1 MVRTPYGTRPV
12 PGKLVL
18 LLAQACLTFSAHQ
31 VRAQAAPPPVTGGG
45 IDLPSVIVVPRNYSH
60 DEKLGNGCWVRF
72 FDDKSYGGRSLTLIG
87 PVEMPKIHIP
97 GGLWVNWSS
106 AAVGPN
112 ATVTTYDF
120 EQFQNRTAVLQPGQR
135 IPDLKDRK
143 LGLFEDIH
151 SVRITCKS

>member
-1 MVRTPYGTRPV
+1 MVRPKSEKRLSA
-12 PGKLVL
+12 GKLTW
-18 LLAQACLTFSAHQ
+18 LLAHTWMVFATHDAW
-31 VRAQAAPPPVTGGG
+31 AQAAPPPVTGGG

-112 ATVTTYDF
+112 ATVTTYDY

-135 IPDLKDRK
+135 IPDLRDRK

-151 SVRITCKS
+151 SVRIACKR